1 MRTRVSLE
9 ALVDVARQLEAA
21 AAEAATVAVAMP
33 AAELD
38 AMLRRG
44 RALLEQLD
52 RFAQH
57 EGKNSYLSDT
67 YTLVNQFLFA
77 DVLCDVSCEAN
88 RL

>member
-38 AMLRRG
+38 AMLRRA

-57 EGKNSYLSDT
+57 EGEGLSVRYIYLGRSVP
-67 YTLVNQFLFA
+67 LRRG
-77 DVLCDVSCEAN
+77 SP
-88 RL
+88 